1 MIETLRRLAHIT
13 AICFFEATTSCCV
26 KLRLT
31 LSWFPKHEFAE
42 LGTLNLT
49 IYLICKLTDVLRK
62 HGLLCQLLTVVLLH
76 VSELGLI
83 RHLCVINYRFD
94 IVFQLLHDVLIL
106 QLCDIHVFSLYIRI
120 EQGALLG

>member
-1 MIETLRRLAHIT
+1 MIETLRRLVHVT
-13 AICFFEATTSCCV
+13 AIWGFVATTSCCL

-62 HGLLCQLLTVVLLH
+62 HRLLCQLLAVVLLH
-76 VSELGLI
+76 VPELGLI
-83 RHLCVINYRFD
+83 RHFCVVNYRFD
-94 IVFQLLHDVLIL
+94 IVFQLFHDVLIL
-106 QLCDIHVFSLYIRI
+106 QLCDIHVFSLYICI